1 MIQYKIAQDLEHG
14 EDWKFL
20 RIWFSRGRQGL
31 ETHPTND
38 SPGGLLQVVM
48 GPTVSNKVKNTS
60 RVMMV

>member
-31 ETHPTND
+31 ETHPTNRQPRG
-38 SPGGLLQVVM
+38 SVAGGHGTHSEQQGEEHL
-48 GPTVSNKVKNTS
+48 
-60 RVMMV
+60 